1 MVLEHVSWRHIFQQE
16 EIRLLQDTSSEKR
29 RYVSCK
35 TDLARYERSHC
46 AYKTMG
52 CIRQESQPIGL
63 YNGLALHCLIQW
75 AGSLSYTVGQE
86 SQPIVLYKTM
96 ALARPICKTDGLATC
111 VLAHMFQQEEIRLL
125 QDTSSEKRRCV
136 SCKTRDVSCKTD
148 LPTHVPRRGDRVSCK
163 TDLARYER
171 SHCAYKTMGC
181 IRQESQ
187 PIVLYNGLALHCLIQ
202 WDKRASPL
210 SYTRQWAV

>member
-1 MVLEHVSWRHIFQQE
+1 MSCRQDRPSSSLISKTHVARY
-16 EIRLLQDTSSEKR
+16 LQDTSSW
-29 RYVSCK
+29 
-35 TDLARYERSHC
+35 
-46 AYKTMG
+46 
-52 CIRQESQPIGL
+52 
-63 YNGLALHCLIQW
+63 N
-75 AGSLSYTVGQE
+75 
-86 SQPIVLYKTM
+86 
-96 ALARPICKTDGLATC
+96 ICKTDGLGTC

-148 LPTHVPRRGDRVSCK
+148 LPTHVARRGDRVCCK

-187 PIVLYNGLALHCLIQ
+187 PIVLYKTMGCIRQESQPSDNGLYQTRGPPL
-202 WDKRASPL
+202 ASPL
-210 SYTRQWAV
+210 S